1 MDLQLFQDL
10 APAEREEMLDAQAD
24 DVTEENYLQPYTN
37 AEKAQ
42 RREEYVALSLEMKQ
56 ITEEEDEMKQQF
68 KERKAPV
75 KKCMDTVLANLKQGG
90 EYVKGKLYRIIDQEE
105 RVVGLY
111 NSKGELVSQRK
122 ALPSELNSPTLFGQ
136 ARTVSLKTGTH
147 DNLQILFTHK
157 NLKKWKRQKKK

>member
-111 NSKGELVSQRK
+111 NKNGELVSQRK
-122 ALPSELNSPTLFGQ
+122 ALPS
-136 ARTVSLKTGTH
+136 
-147 DNLQILFTHK
+147 
-157 NLKKWKRQKKK
+157 

>member
-56 ITEEEDEMKQQF
+56 ITEEEDEMKSQF

-90 EYVKGKLYRIIDQEE
+90 EYVKGKLYRIIDQDE
-105 RVVGLY
+105 RVVGFY

-122 ALPSELNSPTLFGQ
+122 VLPSELNSPTLFGQ
-136 ARTVSLKTGTH
+136 ACTVSLKTGTH
-147 DNLQILFTHK
+147 DN
-157 NLKKWKRQKKK
+157 

>member
-75 KKCMDTVLANLKQGG
+75 KKRMDTVLANLKQGG
-90 EYVKGKLYRIIDQEE
+90 ER
-105 RVVGLY
+105 
-111 NSKGELVSQRK
+111 
-122 ALPSELNSPTLFGQ
+122 
-136 ARTVSLKTGTH
+136 
-147 DNLQILFTHK
+147 
-157 NLKKWKRQKKK
+157 

>member
-56 ITEEEDEMKQQF
+56 ITEEEDEMKQQVYGHRSCQPQARRRVC
-68 KERKAPV
+68 ER
-75 KKCMDTVLANLKQGG
+75 Q
-90 EYVKGKLYRIIDQEE
+90 
-105 RVVGLY
+105 
-111 NSKGELVSQRK
+111 
-122 ALPSELNSPTLFGQ
+122 ALPNYRPRRKSCWPL
-136 ARTVSLKTGTH
+136 
-147 DNLQILFTHK
+147 
-157 NLKKWKRQKKK
+157 

>member
-111 NSKGELVSQRK
+111 NSKEVYGHRSCQ
-122 ALPSELNSPTLFGQ
+122 PQ
-136 ARTVSLKTGTH
+136 ARRRVC
-147 DNLQILFTHK
+147 
-157 NLKKWKRQKKK
+157 

>member
-90 EYVKGKLYRIIDQEE
+90 EYVKGKLYRIIDQKE
-105 RVVGLY
+105 RVAGFY

-136 ARTVSLKTGTH
+136 ARIVSLKTGTH
-147 DNLQILFTHK
+147 DN
-157 NLKKWKRQKKK
+157 

>member
-37 AEKAQ
+37 AEEAQ

-111 NSKGELVSQRK
+111 NSKG
-122 ALPSELNSPTLFGQ
+122 
-136 ARTVSLKTGTH
+136 SL
-147 DNLQILFTHK
+147 
-157 NLKKWKRQKKK
+157 

>member
-1 MDLQLFQDL
+1 
-10 APAEREEMLDAQAD
+10 
-24 DVTEENYLQPYTN
+24 
-37 AEKAQ
+37 
-42 RREEYVALSLEMKQ
+42 MKQ
-56 ITEEEDEMKQQF
+56 ITEEEDEMKQHF

-75 KKCMDTVLANLKQGG
+75 KKRMDTVLANLKQGG

-105 RVVGLY
+105 RVAGFY

-147 DNLQILFTHK
+147 DN
-157 NLKKWKRQKKK
+157 

>member
-68 KERKAPV
+68 KKRKAPV

-90 EYVKGKLYRIIDQEE
+90 EYVKGKLYKIVDQEK
-105 RVVGLY
+105 RAVGYY
-111 NSKGELVSQRK
+111 NENGELVNQRK
-122 ALPSELNSPTLFGQ
+122 ALPGELNSPSLF
-136 ARTVSLKTGTH
+136 AHIRVSDKKTGTN
-147 DNLQILFTHK
+147 DN
-157 NLKKWKRQKKK
+157 

>member
-56 ITEEEDEMKQQF
+56 ITEEEDDMKQQF

-75 KKCMDTVLANLKQGG
+75 KKRMDTVLANLKQGG

-105 RVVGLY
+105 RVAGFY

-136 ARTVSLKTGTH
+136 ARTVSLNTGTH
-147 DNLQILFTHK
+147 DN
-157 NLKKWKRQKKK
+157 